1 MKICVT
7 AQGKD
12 LNARVDPRFGRCPYF
27 IIVDPQTLEFE
38 AIENSSVAAGSG
50 AGIQSGQLM
59 ANKAVEVLLA
69 GNIGPNAFTTLQAA
83 GIRVITGVTGT
94 VQDAVLRFNKGEFKE
109 VSAPTVA
116 SKFGISDEQTQ
127 TSPTPD
133 QLQGSG
139 FSPGMSPGMPGWQQP
154 MPGMYPPGQVSKQ
167 QQLQMLKNQID
178 FLRQQMESIA
188 KSIDEL
194 SKE

>member
-109 VSAPTVA
+109 VSGPTVA

-127 TSPTPD
+127 ASPTPN
-133 QLQGSG
+133 QPQGSG
-139 FSPGMSPGMPGWQQP
+139 SSPGMGSGMH
-154 MPGMYPPGQVSKQ
+154 GMYPPGQVSKQ